1 MKRLNGY
8 EKAQAY
14 TESER
19 LPAGGYVLRIL
30 DVKYQ
35 SNDWGDVIVL
45 YFDIDEGEQK
55 GFFERNYKNQTG
67 KIRNGKVHTGSGC
80 RRMMEVRRTSPDSGD
95 SRQQ

>member
-14 TESER
+14 TDSER
-19 LPAGGYVLRIL
+19 LPAGGYILRIL

-35 SNDWGDVIVL
+35 SNDWGDVVIL

-55 GFFERNYKNQTG
+55 G
-67 KIRNGKVHTGSGC
+67 
-80 RRMMEVRRTSPDSGD
+80 
-95 SRQQ
+95 